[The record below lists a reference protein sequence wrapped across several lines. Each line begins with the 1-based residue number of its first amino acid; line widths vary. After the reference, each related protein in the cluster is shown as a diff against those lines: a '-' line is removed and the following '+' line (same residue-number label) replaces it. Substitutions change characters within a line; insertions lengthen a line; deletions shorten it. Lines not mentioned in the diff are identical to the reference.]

1 MEDLRFEDG
10 TSTSTTST
18 TSTSSSDVSRHDSEL
33 RAQFL
38 KHVQAVHDKRL
49 GAQRGWDRWLDN
61 VRTSM
66 KRK

>member
-1 MEDLRFEDG
+1 MVFVEDLRFVDG
-10 TSTSTTST
+10 TSTST

-38 KHVQAVHDKRL
+38 THVQAVHDKRL